1 MLALGV
7 FGGHIADRWGGRKV
21 ILYSMVGAVP
31 FLLLFFQTSGPL
43 AIAALAAAGLILLS
57 TNPVNIVMA
66 QNLAPG
72 QSGTISALMMGFA
85 WGMAGIIFIPLAGW
99 LADRYSLGVVLQTLT
114 LFPVLGFLLA
124 FRLPK

>member
-1 MLALGV
+1 
-7 FGGHIADRWGGRKV
+7 
-21 ILYSMVGAVP
+21 
-31 FLLLFFQTSGPL
+31 
-43 AIAALAAAGLILLS
+43 
-57 TNPVNIVMA
+57 MA

-99 LADRYSLGVVLQTLT
+99 MADRYTLGVVLQVLT